1 MDRFVRVRLLLWDEI
16 LPPVSESEIGLSGI
30 LLELF
35 LPEFKLAPSRLEP
48 LKDESLLLPPQ
59 EEDDQGRGDD
69 RGQQRLDV
77 RVIEEGDE
85 VCHPPVTKSLNV
97 KTRKPMTP
105 IPSQRRSWV
114 KAETRIPPTRR

>member
-1 MDRFVRVRLLLWDEI
+1 MDRLMGVCLLFRDEI
-16 LPPVSESEIGLSGI
+16 LSPIAKAEIGLSRV
-30 LLELF
+30 LLKLD
-35 LPEFKLAPSRLEP
+35 LAEFKLAPSRLEP

-114 KAETRIPPTRR
+114 KAE